1 MDATV
6 PQFRDFDFSV
16 TPSDVVVHAGR
27 RAELPCSAAFDS
39 GDPSVYS
46 WERNGEILHIWS
58 GMNK

>member
-1 MDATV
+1 M

-16 TPSDVVVHAGR
+16 TPSEVVVHAGR